1 MLRALTLAGAVTAA
15 IGACGNPASHEP
27 RAAATVN
34 GFFSN
39 GDVRLSY
46 QLDLP
51 ARTAIVPAIAFG
63 HGSGKLDK
71 TSCRFLADGFLQR
84 GFATLCFDKRGVGLS
99 GGEYVNVGTPD
110 SERVFADLAGDIAAG
125 VRVLRGHAEIDGSRI
140 GLAGASQ
147 AGWIV
152 PLAAAMARPAFMIL
166 LVGPTVSVGEEMFY
180 SRLVEFNDAPLDE
193 AYRQLPSFS
202 GPRGFDPRPVLATLD
217 VPGLWV
223 LGAQDRS
230 IPTPKTVAILDQL
243 IAEGPP
249 FARVVLP
256 GAGHSL
262 RSSALWPEIDA
273 WLRRIGQRSAG

>member
-1 MLRALTLAGAVTAA
+1 MLRSLTVAAALTVAVAA
-15 IGACGNPASHEP
+15 CSNSTSREP
-27 RAAATVN
+27 RPAASST
-34 GFFSN
+34 GFFAN

-51 ARTAIVPAIAFG
+51 ARSGRVPAVVFG
-63 HGSGKLDK
+63 HGSGQLDK
-71 TSCRFLADGFLQR
+71 TSCRFLAGGFQQR
-84 GFATLCFDKRGVGLS
+84 GFATLCFDKRGVGQS
-99 GGEYVNVGTPD
+99 DGDYVNVGTAD

-125 VRVLRGHAEIDGSRI
+125 VSFLRRHPEIDGSRI

-152 PLAAAMARPAFMIL
+152 PLAATTARPAFMIL
-166 LVGPTVSVGEEMFY
+166 LVGPAVSVGEEIFY

-193 AYRQLPSFS
+193 AYRRLPAFT

-217 VPGLWV
+217 VPGLWL
-223 LGAQDRS
+223 LGAEDRS

-243 IAEGPP
+243 IAEGRP

-262 RSSALWPEIDA
+262 RPSAIWPEIDA
-273 WLRRIGQRSAG
+273 WLRQSTQ